1 VYLKVTSHLRSDSEA
16 HALLERAEESN
27 DPYPGYLVSGR
38 PSIRRPCLK
47 HHSHSISRHEMV
59 FAPDLRRC
67 FHLLHTRLSIL
78 LGETLIAVGVL
89 VWAGLRLMYTWS
101 VVRVV
106 GGSLLFKLNVVGL
119 LSSIG
124 RAHASRVA
132 A

>member
-38 PSIRRPCLK
+38 PSIRRPCSK
-47 HHSHSISRHEMV
+47 HHSHGISRHEMLL
-59 FAPDLRRC
+59 APDLRRC
-67 FHLLHTRLSIL
+67 FHLLHTSLSIL
-78 LGETLIAVGVL
+78 LGETFIALGVL
-89 VWAGLRLMYTWS
+89 VRTGLRLRFVGS
-101 VVRVV
+101 IVHVV
-106 GGSLLFKLNVVGL
+106 GASFLFKLNVVSL
-119 LSSIG
+119 VSSIG